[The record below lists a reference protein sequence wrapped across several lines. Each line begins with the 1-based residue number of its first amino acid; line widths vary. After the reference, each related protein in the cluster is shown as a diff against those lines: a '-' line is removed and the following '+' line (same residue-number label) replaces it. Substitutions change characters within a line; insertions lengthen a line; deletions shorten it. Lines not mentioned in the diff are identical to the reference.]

1 MAKAS
6 NLTSRQPIRA
16 RAASLSSLSF
26 AGLGLSLGLVIS
38 CDEQPVDNQAPK
50 EEQAPEDDQAPKDVP
65 ACAFDAEVLVAHAEY
80 VREPGNPWKHETI
93 VVEEGDYVLEFHLE
107 KMPAAEAI
115 LDGVKLNLSAGVS
128 VNDVVVHRVELH
140 LAEGTHQLSI
150 RVAGP
155 PGGKVSYTL
164 ARVIA
169 AEQPATLF
177 YEQYDTEPVIDIKNP
192 DVVAP
197 LAAQLAAALKS
208 L

>member
-1 MAKAS
+1 M
-6 NLTSRQPIRA
+6 T
-16 RAASLSSLSF
+16 
-26 AGLGLSLGLVIS
+26 
-38 CDEQPVDNQAPK
+38 D
-50 EEQAPEDDQAPKDVP
+50 
-65 ACAFDAEVLVAHAEY
+65 
-80 VREPGNPWKHETI
+80 ETI

-169 AEQPATLF
+169 AEQPAIVDQFTVHQGESSTHTLCGGLSSIAF
-177 YEQYDTEPVIDIKNP
+177 RGDAGSV
-192 DVVAP
+192 
-197 LAAQLAAALKS
+197 S
-208 L
+208 RR